1 MTAIFFLR
9 SSSFSLTV
17 LFVISQADAVTML
30 TLLLSAQALLLPP
43 ISQPP
48 VALEQSMTQQQPML
62 VAQQSNLFPGGT
74 TTLLAR
80 GGRANMPLGEVYAGE
95 AKDLDLS
102 SFIDSVPTGKGA
114 KPSAAKEKEEV
125 KVSTLSPAEKQKLKQ
140 AEFAAKQAAAAENG
154 LSLPS
159 ISIPKLPF

>member
-1 MTAIFFLR
+1 
-9 SSSFSLTV
+9 
-17 LFVISQADAVTML
+17 ML

-74 TTLLAR
+74 TTLLAK
-80 GGRANMPLGEVYAGE
+80 GGRATMPLGEVYAGE
-95 AKDLDLS
+95 VKDLDLS

-114 KPSAAKEKEEV
+114 KPSAAKEKVDKKEV

>member
-1 MTAIFFLR
+1 MIFDLVIFLIDCFT
-9 SSSFSLTV
+9 SI
-17 LFVISQADAVTML
+17 VISQADAVTML

-74 TTLLAR
+74 TTLLAK
-80 GGRANMPLGEVYAGE
+80 GGRASMPLGEVYAGE

-102 SFIDSVPTGKGA
+102 SFIESVPTGKGA
-114 KPSAAKEKEEV
+114 AKEKVDKKEV
-125 KVSTLSPAEKQKLKQ
+125 EVSTLSPAEKQKLKQ